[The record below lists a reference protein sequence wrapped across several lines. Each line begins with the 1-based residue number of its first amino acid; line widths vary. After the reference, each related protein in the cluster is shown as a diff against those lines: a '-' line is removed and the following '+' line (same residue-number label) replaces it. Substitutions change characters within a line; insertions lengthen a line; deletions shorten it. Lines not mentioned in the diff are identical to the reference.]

1 MVDAAKLAIVHIIWA
16 DAHTGGHGWISNVL
30 EDMDETLV
38 HTVGFLVPE
47 DHGGKPKH
55 FTIWQSLCEDE
66 GIGLFFIPVDMVRC
80 LNILRLSS
88 SD

>member
-30 EDMDETLV
+30 EDMEETLV

-47 DHGGKPKH
+47 DHG
-55 FTIWQSLCEDE
+55 
-66 GIGLFFIPVDMVRC
+66 
-80 LNILRLSS
+80 
-88 SD
+88 